1 MDKEA
6 AMQSYG
12 RRRVQEEEPE
22 ISKLKGPEAQTGLV
36 CSGNTEY
43 SQHSWSLMSDG
54 ECDQRQG

>member
-22 ISKLKGPEAQTGLV
+22 ISKLKGPEA
-36 CSGNTEY
+36 
-43 SQHSWSLMSDG
+43 
-54 ECDQRQG
+54 